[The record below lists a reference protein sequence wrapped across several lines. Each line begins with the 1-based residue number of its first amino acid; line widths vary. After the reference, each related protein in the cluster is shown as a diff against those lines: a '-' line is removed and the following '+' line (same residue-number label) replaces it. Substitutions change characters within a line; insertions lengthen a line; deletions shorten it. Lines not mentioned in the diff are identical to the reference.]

1 MNNLKTAKMDDHNLL
16 LALAGIISA
25 FGVKE
30 IWGIIK
36 QKIDIGAKKDER
48 EESLYTKQIE
58 ILTNKITQLE
68 TKIEL
73 LIEENIQLRVK
84 VVKMEAR
91 LINSAKKKVNKKIK
105 YWETK
110 ETPDWFQE
118 KIRKNV
124 WSSLEMDF
132 TSKYDIVCI
141 YIYACVYVCMVKN
154 NFDVENMQGFSFP
167 NFQKI
172 YPPI

>member
-1 MNNLKTAKMDDHNLL
+1 MEDHSILMVVSTL
-16 LALAGIISA
+16 IGALGI
-25 FGVKE
+25 KE

-58 ILTNKITQLE
+58 VLTNKITQLE

-91 LINSAKKKVNKKIK
+91 LITSAKKKVN
-105 YWETK
+105 
-110 ETPDWFQE
+110 
-118 KIRKNV
+118 RKNN
-124 WSSLEMDF
+124 ER
-132 TSKYDIVCI
+132 
-141 YIYACVYVCMVKN
+141 N
-154 NFDVENMQGFSFP
+154 
-167 NFQKI
+167 
-172 YPPI
+172 

>member
-1 MNNLKTAKMDDHNLL
+1 MEDHSILMIVSTL
-16 LALAGIISA
+16 IGALGI
-25 FGVKE
+25 KE

-58 ILTNKITQLE
+58 VLTNKITQLE

-91 LINSAKKKVNKKIK
+91 LITSAKKKVNRKKD
-105 YWETK
+105 E
-110 ETPDWFQE
+110 
-118 KIRKNV
+118 RN
-124 WSSLEMDF
+124 
-132 TSKYDIVCI
+132 
-141 YIYACVYVCMVKN
+141 
-154 NFDVENMQGFSFP
+154 
-167 NFQKI
+167 
-172 YPPI
+172 

>member
-1 MNNLKTAKMDDHNLL
+1 MEDHSILMVVSTL
-16 LALAGIISA
+16 IGALGI
-25 FGVKE
+25 KE
-30 IWGIIK
+30 IWGIVK

-91 LINSAKKKVNKKIK
+91 LINSAKKKVNRKK
-105 YWETK
+105 
-110 ETPDWFQE
+110 DA
-118 KIRKNV
+118 R
-124 WSSLEMDF
+124 D
-132 TSKYDIVCI
+132 
-141 YIYACVYVCMVKN
+141 
-154 NFDVENMQGFSFP
+154 
-167 NFQKI
+167 
-172 YPPI
+172 

>member
-1 MNNLKTAKMDDHNLL
+1 MEDHSILMVVSTL
-16 LALAGIISA
+16 IGALGI
-25 FGVKE
+25 KE
-30 IWGIIK
+30 IWGIVK

-91 LINSAKKKVNKKIK
+91 LINSAKKKVN
-105 YWETK
+105 
-110 ETPDWFQE
+110 
-118 KIRKNV
+118 RKN
-124 WSSLEMDF
+124 EK
-132 TSKYDIVCI
+132 SK
-141 YIYACVYVCMVKN
+141 
-154 NFDVENMQGFSFP
+154 
-167 NFQKI
+167 
-172 YPPI
+172 

>member
-1 MNNLKTAKMDDHNLL
+1 MNNLKTVRMDDHSLL
-16 LALAGIISA
+16 LALTGIISA

-30 IWGIIK
+30 VWAII
-36 QKIDIGAKKDER
+36 QKKMDIGAKKDER

-91 LINSAKKKVNKKIK
+91 LINSAKKKVNRKR
-105 YWETK
+105 
-110 ETPDWFQE
+110 DE
-118 KIRKNV
+118 K
-124 WSSLEMDF
+124 S
-132 TSKYDIVCI
+132 
-141 YIYACVYVCMVKN
+141 
-154 NFDVENMQGFSFP
+154 
-167 NFQKI
+167 
-172 YPPI
+172 

>member
-1 MNNLKTAKMDDHNLL
+1 MNNLKSVRMEDHSILMVVSTL
-16 LALAGIISA
+16 IGALGI
-25 FGVKE
+25 KE
-30 IWGIIK
+30 IWGIVK

-91 LINSAKKKVNKKIK
+91 LINSAKKKVN
-105 YWETK
+105 
-110 ETPDWFQE
+110 
-118 KIRKNV
+118 RKNN
-124 WSSLEMDF
+124 EK
-132 TSKYDIVCI
+132 SK
-141 YIYACVYVCMVKN
+141 
-154 NFDVENMQGFSFP
+154 
-167 NFQKI
+167 
-172 YPPI
+172 

>member
-1 MNNLKTAKMDDHNLL
+1 MNNLKLVRMDDHNLL

-30 IWGIIK
+30 IWAIVK

-91 LINSAKKKVNKKIK
+91 LINSAKKKVNKKR
-105 YWETK
+105 
-110 ETPDWFQE
+110 DE
-118 KIRKNV
+118 K
-124 WSSLEMDF
+124 
-132 TSKYDIVCI
+132 
-141 YIYACVYVCMVKN
+141 
-154 NFDVENMQGFSFP
+154 G
-167 NFQKI
+167 
-172 YPPI
+172 